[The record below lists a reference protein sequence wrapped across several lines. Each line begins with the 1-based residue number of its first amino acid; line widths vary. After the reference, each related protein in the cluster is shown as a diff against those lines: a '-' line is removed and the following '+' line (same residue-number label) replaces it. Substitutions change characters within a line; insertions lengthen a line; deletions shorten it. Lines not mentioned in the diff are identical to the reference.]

1 MKTKKLL
8 IGLMAACCM
17 TACSNNNDETFT
29 SSNND
34 QPQLSNEFAISN
46 DEAKG
51 LLNFFVNDGATTRSD
66 GKTITVKDYKVR
78 NIEVTTDDNTEI
90 VPLYEYTTVN
100 ENGEEGY
107 SIVIGDSRIQKVLVQ
122 VEKGSLADTVNIEPL
137 RWYINS
143 IPAIVENDLCHY
155 YDSLKEKATWGTR
168 DSYVET
174 HYCFLPTA
182 WGQWDPYNLQCPVD
196 TIDNYVIHCPAG
208 CMPIAIAQILA
219 YHRVPSS
226 LSWTSILQSP
236 IVTSSSPSTV
246 KTEVSNL
253 IATLGT
259 QSSTNYSFNS
269 GSSSNSSLAP
279 SVIQSYSLYC
289 SSIYA
294 FNIGEV
300 IMSLAN
306 SRPVIMIGD
315 TSITDP
321 NTNTPYGHM
330 WVCDGWK
337 RHHYDNNVYYDYLN
351 MNWGWSGNS
360 NGFYYISN
368 PMSFNTSVV
377 NIVQNFKMITDI
389 H

>member
-1 MKTKKLL
+1 MKKNLFFAASTILL
-8 IGLMAACCM
+8 LA
-17 TACSNNNDETFT
+17 ACSNNDEALT
-29 SSNND
+29 SLNND
-34 QPQLSNEFAISN
+34 NPQVPNEFAISN
-46 DEAKG
+46 DEAIG
-51 LLNFFVNDGATTRSD
+51 LLNYFINDGATTRSD
-66 GKTITVKDYKVR
+66 GKTINVKDYKVR
-78 NIEVTTDDNTEI
+78 NIEVTKDDNTEI
-90 VPLYEYTTVN
+90 VPLYEYTIVN
-100 ENGEEGY
+100 DKGEEGY

-143 IPAIVENDLCHY
+143 IPAIVENDLCQY

-306 SRPVIMIGD
+306 SRPVIMIGE
-315 TSITDP
+315 TSITNP
-321 NTNTPYGHM
+321 NTNTSYGHM

-351 MNWGWSGNS
+351 MNWGWSGES

-368 PMSFNTSVV
+368 PMTFNTSLV
-377 NIVQNFKMITDI
+377 NIVQNFKMITEI